1 MSKTKKNIVLLLL
14 ACLLMSVLSGCAP
27 SSSEQSD
34 VGPSEEPQETAY
46 QKTIVIA
53 PALDFVSTETQVTTS
68 GTSKSVFLM
77 VFNTLVE
84 QDTEKGGLI
93 PSLAESWELV
103 SDDTWEFKLRRGVKF
118 HDGTDFTAEDVK
130 FTIERGKEQGAS
142 KAKLESIKRVEI
154 VDDYTVH
161 IIMSKP
167 DVDILYKLTDPNCVI
182 LSKNAFETLSEEEAY
197 KIGTGP
203 YTYNRW
209 EQGDYLSLLRFE
221 DYWEGTPKTEEI
233 VIRNIPEAASRL
245 IALQTGEID
254 ICISPPQIDLHYI
267 AEDPNLTLLQ
277 IPGANCRYI
286 GINSSKKPFNDI
298 RVRQAI
304 AHSINRKGFVE
315 AVYEGNATVHNNVM
329 HPGNLFYKEIEGY
342 SYDKE
347 KALALL
353 AEAGYPNG
361 FSATIYSSSGTVQK
375 AVATVMQAQ
384 MAEIGIDLEVQSLET
399 ATFNATV
406 APGSDYDMCVNG
418 WGGYVVG
425 PDNALRNMF
434 YTGGNNNNFGFSD
447 EYVDKTLDEAVSISD
462 IETRKKLYG
471 ELQEYITNQA
481 VFLPIAI
488 EMIDMGVKSDLEGF
502 VPPQGSIQKFKNV
515 YIPIE

>member
-1 MSKTKKNIVLLLL
+1 MNKTKKNIALLLL
-14 ACLLMSVLSGCAP
+14 VCLVMTVLSGCGQ
-27 SSSEQSD
+27 STSKQSEA
-34 VGPSEEPQETAY
+34 GPSEGPEETAY
-46 QKTIVIA
+46 QKTITIA
-53 PALDFVSTETQVTTS
+53 PALDFVSMETQVTTS
-68 GTSKSVFLM
+68 GTSKTVFLL
-77 VFNTLVE
+77 VFNTLIE
-84 QDTEKGGLI
+84 QDTERGGLV
-93 PSLAESWELV
+93 PSLAESWAAISDTIWEL
-103 SDDTWEFKLRRGVKF
+103 KLCRGVKF

-142 KAKLESIKRVEI
+142 KAKLESIERVEI

-161 IIMSKP
+161 LIMSKP
-167 DVDILYKLTDPNCVI
+167 DADILYKLTDPNCVI

-203 YTYNRW
+203 FTYNVW
-209 EQGDYLSLLRFE
+209 EQGDYLSLLRFD
-221 DYWEGTPKTEEI
+221 DYWEGPPKTEEI

-254 ICISPPQIDLHYI
+254 ICISPPQVDLHYI
-267 AEDPNLTLLQ
+267 AEDPNLKLLQ
-277 IPGANCRYI
+277 IPGANNRYI
-286 GINSSKKPFNDI
+286 GINSAKAPFNDI

-304 AHSINRKGFVE
+304 AYGMNRKAFIE
-315 AVYEGNATVHNNVM
+315 AVYEGNAAEHNNVM

-342 SYDKE
+342 QYDKE
-347 KALALL
+347 KALELL

-361 FSATIYSSSGTVQK
+361 FSATIYSSSGTIQK
-375 AVATVMQAQ
+375 TVATVMQAQ
-384 MAEIGIDLEVQSLET
+384 MAEIGIKLDVQSLET

-447 EYVDKTLDEAVSISD
+447 EYVDRILDEAVTTSD

-471 ELQEYITNQA
+471 DVQEYITMQA

-488 EMIDMGVKSDLEGF
+488 EMIDVGIKAKLEGF
-502 VPPQGSIQKFKNV
+502 VPPQGSIHKFKNV
-515 YIPIE
+515 CIPIN